1 MDADTFHSE
10 ENITKMKQ
18 GIALT
23 DEVNVFLK
31 YTVLLLMIG
40 SLLQTNRF
48 HVALHLFNKRP
59 QMMSKCGKNK
69 KVVHEAQESVSV
81 MFLLHFDLFAIFY
94 CTAPQ
99 KLGICLFNMIIKET
113 QNVVNPST
121 PTNYQG
127 RVSPYSVS
135 IILTR

>member
-31 YTVLLLMIG
+31 YTVYIG
-40 SLLQTNRF
+40 SLLLTNRF
-48 HVALHLFNKRP
+48 HVAMHLFNKRP

-81 MFLLHFDLFAIFY
+81 MFLLHFHLF
-94 CTAPQ
+94 
-99 KLGICLFNMIIKET
+99 
-113 QNVVNPST
+113 
-121 PTNYQG
+121 
-127 RVSPYSVS
+127 
-135 IILTR
+135 